1 MRYLVVSKK
10 RIYYSS
16 NGGIENSIPRDYHL
30 SSLDKPRDAKWQSL
44 GRIFLSQP
52 HTYELFL
59 LPLKL
64 WTARKLICRKN
75 S

>member
-1 MRYLVVSKK
+1 MVRKK

-16 NGGIENSIPRDYHL
+16 DGGIEKSIPRDHHL
-30 SSLDKPRDAKWQSL
+30 SLLDKPRYAKWQSL
-44 GRIFLSQP
+44 GRIFLSHP
-52 HTYELFL
+52 HTHDIFL

-64 WTARKLICRKN
+64 WTARKLICK